1 MVDAITPAA
10 PRQANQ
16 TGLGDL
22 GTDVFLQLLVAQLR
36 NQNPLEPMDGSA
48 LMQQTTQLASVEA
61 IQAMSDLQSQI
72 VGLSQFGNA
81 TAMIGKTVQAEDPV
95 LGLIEG
101 VVTGVKVTPAGS
113 VLQIGSRDVS
123 IDNVIGVFSQP
134 TVGAVAQAGA
144 KEQTPSTTSPSDE
157 AANNADTEGAD
168 V

>member
-1 MVDAITPAA
+1 MVDAIAPAG
-10 PRQANQ
+10 PQQANQ
-16 TGLGDL
+16 SGLGQL

-61 IQAMSDLQSQI
+61 VQAMANLQAQI

-81 TAMIGKTVQAEDPV
+81 TSMIGKTVQADDPV
-95 LGLIEG
+95 LGPIEG

-113 VLQIGSRDVS
+113 VLQIGNRDVS
-123 IDNVIGVFSQP
+123 IDNVISVLAAPSVRAA
-134 TVGAVAQAGA
+134 TEVSA
-144 KEQTPSTTSPSDE
+144 EEIIDSTTPS
-157 AANNADTEGAD
+157 ADQDSGAIDAEGVD

>member
-1 MVDAITPAA
+1 MVHAITPAA
-10 PRQANQ
+10 PQQTAQ
-16 TGLGDL
+16 TGLGQL

-61 IQAMSDLQSQI
+61 VQAMADLQAQI

-81 TAMIGKTVQAEDPV
+81 AAMIGKTVQAEDPV

-101 VVTGVKVTPAGS
+101 VVTGVKVTPTGS
-113 VLQIGSRDVS
+113 VLQLGSREVS
-123 IDNVIGVFSQP
+123 IDNVVGVFSEP
-134 TVGAVAQAGA
+134 TVGVARSSDEKTA
-144 KEQTPSTTSPSDE
+144 STTAMPDE
-157 AANNADTEGAD
+157 TATSTDTEGAD